1 MKTSF
6 FIAFIGAMICLH
18 ASATEI
24 QRKSGEPV
32 SYSSSMKRVVVGN
45 GVHVVLINGT
55 TKNASQ
61 TPSSLSTD
69 IQIVEKS
76 GILHVKRKRLSADS
90 CTIYIQVQE
99 LQYLEISEGG
109 SVSSSNILAS
119 SGLHVVLHPN
129 AHVDLRVTGSIRY
142 QLVEEA
148 EMGYLQQSGNVI
160 SVY

>member
-1 MKTSF
+1 MKTTF
-6 FIAFIGAMICLH
+6 FIVLIGAMMCLH
-18 ASATEI
+18 ASATENHF
-24 QRKSGEPV
+24 QVGDPV
-32 SYSSSMKRVVVGN
+32 CYTSSMKRLVVGN
-45 GVHVVLINGT
+45 GVHVVL
-55 TKNASQ
+55 Q
-61 TPSSLSTD
+61 PSAANDSRQSLNSLPSD
-69 IQIVEKS
+69 VEIVEKK
-76 GILHVKRKRLSADS
+76 GVLYVKRKRLSADS

-109 SVSSSNILAS
+109 AVSSSNILAS

-148 EMGYLQQSGNVI
+148 EMGHLQQSGNVI